1 MEYLQQFVPQVYFE
15 QIPIKNLLSNQ
26 EYQRN
31 LSWSHIRKAAAD
43 FNPYQINPV
52 KVSHRDNINYV
63 FNGQHTIEIV
73 ALALNSRETPV
84 WCMIYDD
91 LEYTHE
97 AEIFANQSVYTKFL
111 SPYEIFV
118 AKIEAGND
126 RQLIIKGLIESYGL
140 VISGNKRPNGVCA
153 IATIER
159 IFDKYGFHCLDRVI
173 RLCIGAWEGDNNS
186 LSANIL
192 SGIARLVGT
201 YGENLKDD
209 VFKEKVG
216 SISVKEVTRN
226 AKERAAGAL
235 GYAETMLPCY
245 NKKSRFAPLDIREL
259 YEGKARAAK
268 VFTEESGTEGIS

>member
-1 MEYLQQFVPQVYFE
+1 MESLRQFVPQVYFE
-15 QIPIKNLLSNQ
+15 QIPIKNLVSNQ

-73 ALALNSRETPV
+73 ALASNSRETPV

-91 LEYTHE
+91 LEYAHE

-118 AKIEAGND
+118 AKIEAGD
-126 RQLIIKGLIESYGL
+126 DKQLMIKGLIESYGL
-140 VISGNKRPNGVCA
+140 ILCGNKRPNGVCA

-159 IFDKYGFHCLDRVI
+159 IFDQYGFHCLDRVI
-173 RLCIGAWEGDNNS
+173 RLCVGTWEGDDNS
-186 LSANIL
+186 FSANIL
-192 SGIARLVGT
+192 GGIARLVGAF
-201 YGENLKDD
+201 GENLKDD
-209 VFKEKVG
+209 AFKEKVG
-216 SISVKEVTRN
+216 AVSVKEVTRN

-235 GYAETMLPCY
+235 GFAEAMLLYY
-245 NKKSRFAPLDIREL
+245 NKKSRYTPLDIRAL
-259 YEGKARAAK
+259 YEGKRCAAK
-268 VFTEESGTEGIS
+268 IFTEGNDT